1 MEGLAELYSRR
12 ILELASSIPH
22 TTPLVHPQARV
33 LKHSRLCGSSI
44 EVCVVMSVETTGIR
58 ERKPWLKD
66 NFRVTEFS
74 QDVKAC
80 VFAKPSTISSP
91 HNI

>member
-80 VFAKPSTISSP
+80 VFGHI
-91 HNI
+91 